1 MSPGEVRGSQV
12 LSTDRA
18 LLLSGE
24 ALTAARWILLA
35 KSRVRQQ
42 NSETSGGSPMEGP
55 DQA

>member
-12 LSTDRA
+12 LSPDRA
-18 LLLSGE
+18 LLLPGE

-35 KSRVRQQ
+35 KSPVRQQ